1 VRRDR
6 AVNIGPRGQRRRLG
20 LGVLMLAVG
29 AGLVAGLIALGAW
42 PGWLLLAFP
51 LFFAGALGILQAR
64 EGT

>member
-1 VRRDR
+1 VRPHR

-29 AGLVAGLIALGAW
+29 AGLVAGLIALDAH

-51 LFFAGALGILQAR
+51 PFFAGALGILQAR
-64 EGT
+64 ERT